1 MARSLSLVLLIVAS
15 AQLTAAFA
23 PASSL
28 PLVQSRGRTMAL
40 RPSMALE
47 SSAAPAAASIMTK
60 AAAAAPLAAA
70 QASMLVRPPEAAL
83 AASGCSWQSPSG
95 WLPTEG
101 NLWFLCERVA
111 CWGGED
117 QTVRRP
123 RRACVRMGCAP
134 PLKKCADD
142 EQVADIFDDIGTTNI
157 IYVCDSPSSSTHL
170 RSP

>member
-1 MARSLSLVLLIVAS
+1 MASMARSLSLVLLFVAS

-70 QASMLVRPPEAAL
+70 QASMLVRAPEAAL
-83 AASGCSWQSPSG
+83 AGSACSRQSPSG
-95 WLPTEG
+95 WLPMMS
-101 NLWFLCERVA
+101 NLWFLCARVR
-111 CWGGED
+111 
-117 QTVRRP
+117 T
-123 RRACVRMGCAP
+123 
-134 PLKKCADD
+134 
-142 EQVADIFDDIGTTNI
+142 
-157 IYVCDSPSSSTHL
+157 
-170 RSP
+170 